1 MSDKMNNY
9 KIQWS
14 QPYVMWDGN
23 RIIKQMEQLKEDL
36 VERVLDYEDFTEAR
50 EVIARIQA
58 L

>member
-1 MSDKMNNY
+1 MNNY